1 MSPSLNSSTK
11 RGGVLVYGIP
21 AFRFPQEIVKAEI
34 NTILYKGVDLRLN
47 HLVGRSITVD
57 ELLAYDAVSLGTGAG
72 LPNFMGIPGEQL
84 PGVYLANEFLTRV
97 NLMHAD
103 RFPA

>member
-1 MSPSLNSSTK
+1 VAEPARLGHHVTLFEFLHEA
-11 RGGVLVYGIP
+11 GGVLVNGIP

-57 ELLAYDAVSLGTGAG
+57 ELPA
-72 LPNFMGIPGEQL
+72 PMR
-84 PGVYLANEFLTRV
+84 YL
-97 NLMHAD
+97 
-103 RFPA
+103 